1 MTKPT
6 PSLTVIV
13 GCMFSGKSEELLR
26 RMKRA
31 DIARLRVLLVQP
43 TLDTRGTASRICS
56 RDGRCMDAVSVR
68 AAAEIPE
75 VAAAYDVI
83 GIDEAQ
89 FFDAGI
95 VPAVEQLYATG
106 KRIVIAGLDT
116 DHRNNPFGSIHVLMC
131 IPEAMVVKLRA
142 VCMRCQRDATRTFR
156 KSTSQAQVEI
166 GDGDKYEA
174 LCYACYGPACTERD
188 HDRTLAGAREP
199 ATV

>member
-1 MTKPT
+1 MKHP

-31 DIARLRVLLVQP
+31 DIARLRVLLVKP
-43 TLDTRGTASRICS
+43 TLDTRGATEQVCS
-56 RDGRCMDAVSVR
+56 RDGRCMDAVSVHAATDISR
-68 AAAEIPE
+68 AAEH
-75 VAAAYDVI
+75 YDVI

-95 VPAVEQLYATG
+95 IAVVQELYAAG
-106 KRIVIAGLDT
+106 KRIVVAGLDT
-116 DHRNNPFGSIHVLMC
+116 DHRNDPFGSMHVLLC
-131 IPEAMVVKLRA
+131 IPEASVVKLSA
-142 VCMRCQRDATRTFR
+142 ICMRCQSKATRTFR

-166 GDGDKYEA
+166 GDANAYEA
-174 LCYACYGPACTERD
+174 LCYACYGPACAERD
-188 HDRTLAGAREP
+188 AMPTLERASVP